1 MEHRIRTWSIVATI
15 TVRARA
21 DGTKSYRAAIRI
33 KRKGKVVYRESRT
46 FDRKAFAKD
55 WAARR
60 ELELQEHD
68 ALNKVMHRGVTIGE
82 LIKRYQKEF
91 GSGFGRSKAK
101 DMERLQTY
109 ALADLDAIE
118 TTGRDFVDHVVDRL
132 KTVKPQTAVNDL
144 IWLRGVFKTARS
156 AWGIPAALE
165 ALNDATETCRRERLI
180 AKPDKRDRRP
190 TLAELESL
198 LQYAK
203 TNEARRSIPHQDII
217 LFALFSARRQDE
229 ITRIRWADLDERRK
243 MVIVAD
249 MKHPSQKTGNHRR
262 VYLTDEAWAIIQR
275 QPKTDERIFP
285 YNSKSLSAR
294 FTEWCKFLGIKDL
307 HFHDLRHECVSWLF
321 ECGWDIPR
329 VSGVSGHTTW
339 SSLQRYTH
347 LSQQEPH
354 DKYEGWAW
362 RPVPVGECKEL

>member
-1 MEHRIRTWSIVATI
+1 MGAWSIVATI
-15 TVRARA
+15 TVRTRA

-46 FDRKAFAKD
+46 FDRKALAKD
-55 WAARR
+55 WASRR

-68 ALNKVMHRGVTIGE
+68 ALNKVMHRGVTVGE

-91 GSGFGRSKAK
+91 GGSFGRSKAK
-101 DMERLQTY
+101 DMERLQSY
-109 ALADLDAIE
+109 KLADLDAIE
-118 TTGRDFVDHVVDRL
+118 ATSRDFVDHVVYRL
-132 KTVKPQTAVNDL
+132 KTVQPQTAGNDL
-144 IWLRGVFKTARS
+144 IWLRGVFKTART

-165 ALNDATETCRRERLI
+165 PLNDAAETCRRERLI
-180 AKPDKRDRRP
+180 AKPNNRDRRP
-190 TLAELESL
+190 TLAEMEALLE
-198 LQYAK
+198 YGK
-203 TNEARRSIPHQDII
+203 TTEARRTTPHQEII
-217 LFALFSARRQDE
+217 LFALFSSRRQDE
-229 ITRIRWADLDERRK
+229 ITRIKWTDLDERNK
-243 MVIVAD
+243 MVIVPD
-249 MKHPSQKTGNHRR
+249 MKHPSHKTGNHRR

-321 ECGWDIPR
+321 ELGWDIPR
-329 VSGVSGHTTW
+329 VAGVSGHTTW

-347 LSQQEPH
+347 LSRQEKH
-354 DKYEGWAW
+354 DKYKNWPY
-362 RPVPVGECKEL
+362 RPGSG